1 LKIGI
6 LFTNTGVCGTPEG
19 AAALAEAAE
28 KYEIESLWTA
38 EHVVFPV
45 DMKSPYPYS
54 PDGAMPTTGDMPVPD
69 PLIWMAWVAARTTRV
84 KLATGI
90 LILPERNPLVV
101 AKEAATLDLFCQG
114 RLMLGVGVGW
124 LREEYEALGVP
135 WEGRGRRL
143 DEYVEALRVLW
154 RETEP
159 TYHGE
164 TVSFKKA
171 RMYPKPFRGDI
182 PIVIGGDSPV
192 AARRAALTGDGFF
205 PARMNVLPEI
215 MPILRKTAEEAGRN
229 PDDIEVTTLAFPT
242 PGCQSFLEDNGVHR
256 MAFIPP
262 NGEVGDIGPDIE
274 RMLSALNAG

>member
-1 LKIGI
+1 LKIAI

-38 EHVVFPV
+38 EHVVFPAA
-45 DMKSPYPYS
+45 MKSPYPYS
-54 PDGAMPTTGDMPVPD
+54 PDGKMPTSGAAPVPD
-69 PLIWMAWVAARTTRV
+69 PLIWMSWVAARTTRV

-101 AKEAATLDLFCQG
+101 AKETASLDLFSEG
-114 RLMLGVGVGW
+114 RLILGVGVGW
-124 LREEYEALGVP
+124 MKEEYEALGVP

-154 RETEP
+154 RDDEP
-159 TYHGE
+159 TYHGK
-164 TVSFKKA
+164 TVSFEKA
-171 RMYPKPFRGDI
+171 RMFPKPFRGDI
-182 PIVIGGDSPV
+182 PIVIGGDSPI

-205 PARMNVLPEI
+205 PARMNVLPDI
-215 MPILRKTAEEAGRN
+215 MPIFRKAAEEAGRN
-229 PDDIEVTTLAFPT
+229 PDEIEVTTLAFPT
-242 PGCQSFLEDNGVHR
+242 PGCQKFVEDNGVHR

-262 NGEVGDIGPDIE
+262 TGEVEQIGPDIE
-274 RMLSALNAG
+274 RMLNQLNAG